1 MARLHARSLA
11 ALTVLLPLSLSVMA
25 AAPPLAAA
33 SPVAANDVLSGTWQV
48 TRTCLTVCVSPP
60 PALKVVRHVRG
71 DVYMTEG
78 LSPQVLYR
86 VGDQVLVH
94 GPTDSSLLTIT
105 TPRQL
110 MRGVGVAANG
120 STFRSTWRCVAPPK
134 AAAAITMVPASGTL
148 AQPALRSGARGMGA
162 C

>member
-1 MARLHARSLA
+1 MARHHVRSLA
-11 ALTVLLPLSLSVMA
+11 ALAVLLPLSLSVVA
-25 AAPPLAAA
+25 AAPPTAP
-33 SPVAANDVLSGTWQV
+33 PVAANDVLSGTWQV

-78 LSPQVLYR
+78 LPPQVLYR

-94 GPTDSSLLTIT
+94 GPADSSLLTIT

-134 AAAAITMVPASGTL
+134 ATAAITMVPASGAL
-148 AQPALRSGARGMGA
+148 AQPALRSRARGMGA